1 MEFRILGPLEVRGE
15 DGEVRLRAGKER
27 ALLALLLLNANRTLA
42 VDGIVDGLWGED
54 VPETAQKMVQ
64 VYVSHLRKLLPRD
77 TLRTRPPGYALAVE
91 PEQLDLHRFETAVA
105 EARAELE
112 AGDAGVAAERFA
124 EALALWRG
132 PALAEF
138 TGEPLAQIE
147 AARLDDLR
155 MYAVEGR
162 LEAELALGRH
172 DAAVSEL
179 EALVAQ
185 HPLRERLRSQQ
196 MLALYRSGR
205 HAEALAGYQAFR
217 RNLSEELGIEP
228 SPALRELERR
238 MLQQDPSLDL
248 PAPPIQRAAAPAQ
261 PGAAAAADVAYAR
274 SGDVR
279 IAYQVVGDGPLD

>member
-1 MEFRILGPLEVRGE
+1 MEFRILGPLEMRGE

-42 VDGIVDGLWGED
+42 LDGIVDGLWGED
-54 VPETAQKMVQ
+54 VPEMAQ

-77 TLRTRPPGYALAVE
+77 TLRTRPPGYALSVAQ
-91 PEQLDLHRFETAVA
+91 EQLDLYRFETAVA

-112 AGDAGVAAERFA
+112 AGRTAVAAERFA
-124 EALALWRG
+124 AALALWRG

-138 TGEPLAQIE
+138 TTEPFAQIE
-147 AARLDDLR
+147 AARLEDLR
-155 MYAVEGR
+155 VYALEGR
-162 LEAELALGRH
+162 LEAELLLGGH
-172 DAAVSEL
+172 DAAVGEL

-185 HPLRERLRSQQ
+185 HPLRERLRSQH

-205 HAEALAGYQAFR
+205 HAEALSGYQAFR
-217 RNLSEELGIEP
+217 RKLSEELGIEP

-248 PAPPIQRAAAPAQ
+248 PVVAAAPAATV
-261 PGAAAAADVAYAR
+261 GEVAYAR

-279 IAYQVVGDGPLD
+279 IAYQVVGDGP